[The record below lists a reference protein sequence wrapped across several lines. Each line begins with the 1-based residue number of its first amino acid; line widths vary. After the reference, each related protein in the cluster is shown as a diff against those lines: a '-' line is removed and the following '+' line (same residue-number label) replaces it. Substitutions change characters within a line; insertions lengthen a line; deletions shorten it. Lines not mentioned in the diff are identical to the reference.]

1 MEQNKLQ
8 ELQILEQALQN
19 VLMQKQA
26 FQMELSETQSALGE
40 IEDSSD
46 EVYKV
51 VGQLMIKSDKKK
63 ISSELSEKSRLL
75 ELRLKAVEKQ
85 EESMMQKL
93 EKIRD
98 SVVDSKNN

>member
-1 MEQNKLQ
+1 
-8 ELQILEQALQN
+8 
-19 VLMQKQA
+19 
-26 FQMELSETQSALGE
+26 MELSETQSALKE
-40 IEDSSD
+40 IENSSD
-46 EVYKV
+46 EVYKI
-51 VGQLMIKSDKKK
+51 VGQLMIKSGKEK

-75 ELRLKAVEKQ
+75 EFRLKAIEKQ